1 MLAGGE
7 ELSGRIV
14 GALPN
19 IAIPISCG
27 YISTSPLVKRGAR
40 GVVSEQSDPV
50 LSKMRST
57 NRHPLPIGHG
67 ATARV
72 LSSVIRMAA
81 SRPSSV
87 PEASRAISR

>member
-14 GALPN
+14 RALPN

-27 YISTSPLVKRGAR
+27 HISTSPPLVKG
-40 GVVSEQSDPV
+40 GVVSEQSDAG
-50 LSKMRST
+50 LSKMLST
-57 NRHPLPIGHG
+57 NRHTLPIGHG
-67 ATARV
+67 TTTLV
-72 LSSVIRMAA
+72 LSSVMRVAA

>member
-14 GALPN
+14 RALPN

-27 YISTSPLVKRGAR
+27 PISTSHLVKG
-40 GVVSEQSDPV
+40 GVVSEQSDAG

-57 NRHPLPIGHG
+57 NRHTLPIGHG

-72 LSSVIRMAA
+72 LSSVIRVAA